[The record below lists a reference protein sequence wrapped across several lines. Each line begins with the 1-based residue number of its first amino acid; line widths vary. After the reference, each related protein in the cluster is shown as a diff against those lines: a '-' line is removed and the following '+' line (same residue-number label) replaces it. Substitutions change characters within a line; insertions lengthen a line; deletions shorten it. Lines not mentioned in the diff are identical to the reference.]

1 MSNVQMFYR
10 FYSPAQSERKNT
22 MTKKTKKTIIWSICI
37 VLAAVIAYGT
47 YYAVSFYDGL
57 QSLNKS
63 GESSP
68 FHEIEKV
75 DAKVPAP
82 PEWEGTEPVNIL
94 LMGVD
99 ARGFEEG
106 EIPRSD
112 SMMVASIDPV
122 KKKMYLFSILRD
134 TYTDIPGHD
143 PNRINTAITHGPN
156 TAMKAVGDL
165 LGIPIQYYVYTDF
178 QGFIKLVDSVGGVDF
193 YVEKDMNYSSKADKN
208 EYDINLKEGMQ
219 HLDGNA
225 ALQYV
230 RFRYDAMGDFT
241 RTERQRELIKAV
253 AKKMQTTTSIM
264 KLPDILKSVS
274 PYIDTN
280 LEVEDMWKLA
290 TVAYKSSMSG
300 SEQVPPMKLLKE
312 ETIGGAAVLT
322 VGNPD
327 TLKQYIQDIMS
338 PPDPDPETEEGQ
350 SEGKESDPAGKESN
364 PSASTSTS
372 TSTETDRN

>member
-1 MSNVQMFYR
+1 
-10 FYSPAQSERKNT
+10 
-22 MTKKTKKTIIWSICI
+22 MTKKTKKMIIWIVSII
-37 VLAAVIAYGT
+37 LAAVIGYGI
-47 YYAVSFYDGL
+47 YYGVSFYDSLQGL
-57 QSLNKS
+57 QKS
-63 GESSP
+63 GEASP
-68 FHEIEKV
+68 FKEIEKV

-82 PEWEGTEPVNIL
+82 PEWEGTEMVNIL
-94 LMGVD
+94 IMGVD

-112 SMMVASIDPV
+112 SMLVASIDPV

-134 TYTDIPGHD
+134 TYVEIPGQKSR
-143 PNRINTAITHGPN
+143 NRINTAITHGPN

-165 LGIPIQYYVYTDF
+165 LGMPIQYYVYTDF
-178 QGFIKLVDSVGGVDF
+178 QGFMKLVDSVGGVDF
-193 YVEKDMNYSSKADKN
+193 YVEKDMSYSSKADKN
-208 EYDINLKEGMQ
+208 EYDIDLKQGMQ
-219 HLDGNA
+219 HLDGNS

-241 RTERQRELIKAV
+241 RTERQRELLKAV

-290 TVAYKSSMSG
+290 NVAYKSSMSG

-312 ETIGGAAVLT
+312 EHIGGAAVLT
-322 VGNPD
+322 VGNSD
-327 TLKQYIQDIMS
+327 RLKQYIQDIIN
-338 PPDPDPETEEGQ
+338 PPTPDPVNEDSQDAEGN
-350 SEGKESDPAGKESN
+350 SESN
-364 PSASTSTS
+364 PSESSTTPSS
-372 TSTETDRN
+372 VTDRN

>member
-1 MSNVQMFYR
+1 
-10 FYSPAQSERKNT
+10 
-22 MTKKTKKTIIWSICI
+22 MTKKTKKTIIWSICV
-37 VLAAVIAYGT
+37 VLAAVVAYGT

-68 FHEIEKV
+68 FREIEKV
-75 DAKVPAP
+75 DAKAPAP

-143 PNRINTAITHGPN
+143 RNRINTAITHGPN

-264 KLPDILKSVS
+264 KLPDILRAVS

-300 SEQVPPMKLLKE
+300 SEQIPPMKLLKE
-312 ETIGGAAVLT
+312 ESIGGAAVLT

-327 TLKQYIQDIMS
+327 TLKQYIQDIMN

-372 TSTETDRN
+372 AATETDRN

>member
-1 MSNVQMFYR
+1 
-10 FYSPAQSERKNT
+10 
-22 MTKKTKKTIIWSICI
+22 MTKKTKKTIIWSVSLI
-37 VLAAVIAYGT
+37 LAAVIGYGI
-47 YYAVSFYDGL
+47 YYAASFYDGL
-57 QSLNKS
+57 QSLQKS
-63 GESSP
+63 GDSSP
-68 FHEIEKV
+68 FREIEKV

-82 PEWEGTEPVNIL
+82 PEWEGTETVNIL

-112 SMMVASIDPV
+112 SMLVASIDPV
-122 KKKMYLFSILRD
+122 KKKMHLFSILRD
-134 TYTDIPGHD
+134 TYVEIPGYD
-143 PNRINTAITHGPN
+143 RNRINTAITHGPN

-165 LGIPIQYYVYTDF
+165 LGIPVQYYVYTDF
-178 QGFIKLVDSVGGVDF
+178 QGFMKLVDSVGGVDF

-208 EYDINLKEGMQ
+208 EYDIELKQGMQ
-219 HLDGNA
+219 HLDGNT

-241 RTERQRELIKAV
+241 RTERQRELLKAV

-280 LEVEDMWKLA
+280 LDVEDMWKLA
-290 TVAYKSSMSG
+290 NVAYKSKMSG

-312 ETIGGAAVLT
+312 EHIGGAAVLT

-327 TLKQYIQDIMS
+327 TLKQYIQDILN
-338 PPDPDPETEEGQ
+338 PPTPDPETGG
-350 SEGKESDPAGKESN
+350 SEGTENNSETRGSENNDSENGNSESYTA
-364 PSASTSTS
+364 PSAT
-372 TSTETDRN
+372 TDRN

>member
-1 MSNVQMFYR
+1 
-10 FYSPAQSERKNT
+10 
-22 MTKKTKKTIIWSICI
+22 MTKKTKKTIIWIVSII
-37 VLAAVIAYGT
+37 LAAIIGYGI
-47 YYAVSFYDGL
+47 YYGVSFYDSLQGL
-57 QSLNKS
+57 QKS
-63 GESSP
+63 GEASP
-68 FHEIEKV
+68 FKEIEQV

-82 PEWEGTEPVNIL
+82 PEWEGTEMVNIL
-94 LMGVD
+94 VMGVD

-112 SMMVASIDPV
+112 SMLVASIDPV

-134 TYTDIPGHD
+134 TYVDIPGHD
-143 PNRINTAITHGPN
+143 RNRINTAITHGPN

-165 LGIPIQYYVYTDF
+165 LGMPIQYYVYTDF
-178 QGFIKLVDSVGGVDF
+178 QGFMKLVDSVGGVDF
-193 YVEKDMNYSSKADKN
+193 YVEKDMSYSSKADKN
-208 EYDINLKEGMQ
+208 EYDIDLKQGMQ
-219 HLDGNA
+219 HLDGNS

-290 TVAYKSSMSG
+290 NVAYKSSMSG

-312 ETIGGAAVLT
+312 EHIGGAAVLT
-322 VGNPD
+322 VGNSD
-327 TLKQYIQDIMS
+327 RLKEYIQDIVN
-338 PPDPDPETEEGQ
+338 PPTPDPVSEDSQDTEGN
-350 SEGKESDPAGKESN
+350 SKSN
-364 PSASTSTS
+364 PSESSTTPSS
-372 TSTETDRN
+372 VTDRN